1 MVGLPR
7 RNVVGPWLL
16 DNVSSSTWYYAVRAY
31 AFRPSRVVQWD
42 PELVTTIL
50 PTIVYDE
57 SYCSASFE
65 WQFSLWLSL
74 VEQNGFWPSHYG
86 NLTFKS
92 TSSASPFEILLPF
105 RALTHTHTN
114 CTVLCTTKH
123 SEHLELEKKNIMK
136 LLFYFAALSQG
147 ITRFKVKFGLEVG

>member
-105 RALTHTHTN
+105 RALTHTHKLHCFVHHQTFRAPWIR
-114 CTVLCTTKH
+114 
-123 SEHLELEKKNIMK
+123 EKKHNEAFI
-136 LLFYFAALSQG
+136 LFRSF
-147 ITRFKVKFGLEVG
+147 ITRNNAFQS

>member
-1 MVGLPR
+1 MVGKPR

-42 PELVTTIL
+42 PELVTTTL

-57 SYCSASFE
+57 SYSGASFE

-105 RALTHTHTN
+105 RALTHTHKLH
-114 CTVLCTTKH
+114 CFVHHHKFRAPWIR
-123 SEHLELEKKNIMK
+123 EKKHNEAFI
-136 LLFYFAALSQG
+136 LFRSF
-147 ITRFKVKFGLEVG
+147 ITRKNAFKS

>member
-1 MVGLPR
+1 M
-7 RNVVGPWLL
+7 VGPWLL

-31 AFRPSRVVQWD
+31 AFSPSRVVQWD

-57 SYCSASFE
+57 SYRSASFE

-105 RALTHTHTN
+105 RALTHTHKLHCFVHHQTQSTLN
-114 CTVLCTTKH
+114 QKQK
-123 SEHLELEKKNIMK
+123 EKKKRNKMK
-136 LLFYFAALSQG
+136 LLFYCAALSQG
-147 ITRFKVKFGLEVG
+147 TTRLKVQLGSEVTQDPF